1 MKKWMQPLFCSGTA
15 EKRLHYCKR
24 AAAATGFYW
33 GGAAA
38 LRSGCELWGVAIVR
52 DRISNYQKKQHAGR
66 DSGSCYNLL

>member
-1 MKKWMQPLFCSGTA
+1 MD
-15 EKRLHYCKR
+15 
-24 AAAATGFYW
+24 AAAFLQWYCRKSAELLQKSGCSNRLLL